1 MRPTVRGSDQRRRRA
16 GGKRAGVTK
25 GQRDLPGTVGTE
37 RGDLERK
44 PERGRNRI
52 RHRGRAVSGAGGG
65 RGGDAVAPA
74 VSREGFESCSG

>member
-1 MRPTVRGSDQRRRRA
+1 MRGSDQRRRRA

-52 RHRGRAVSGAGGG
+52 RHRERGRAGSGAGGW
-65 RGGDAVAPA
+65 RGGGAAVLS
-74 VSREGFESCSG
+74 VSQEGFESYSG

>member
-52 RHRGRAVSGAGGG
+52 RQRQSSEWGRWGEGRGRCGTSSVPG
-65 RGGDAVAPA
+65 RV
-74 VSREGFESCSG
+74 